1 MVVAAAVTADAD
13 AATEPSSPDVDS
25 SSIPQQQQQQQQGAT
40 GSLHQRYS
48 SSSSGGWSHYSSSS
62 SRSSYQ
68 VRRVSSQTWL
78 KVSNN
83 SMDAISSSGSLQGT
97 ATLDSIESP
106 LSSVEDAGTPAVLP
120 GSSSSSRRLAG
131 NVTYRNNTSNVTSG
145 RAPAGADDADW
156 LTAVLSVSTSKL
168 SVHSN
173 AVLTNSLKRLASL
186 RLTGG
191 SSSAAA
197 AAAAAVEGP
206 EGLVGLLESVRARFA
221 SFGLQ
226 HFEEVALQLGQL
238 GYEPDEEWL
247 ASFERCVTTAMTVTI
262 FA

>member
-1 MVVAAAVTADAD
+1 V
-13 AATEPSSPDVDS
+13 
-25 SSIPQQQQQQQQGAT
+25 
-40 GSLHQRYS
+40 
-48 SSSSGGWSHYSSSS
+48 
-62 SRSSYQ
+62 YQ
-68 VRRVSSQTWL
+68 VRRINSQAWL
-78 KVSNN
+78 KVSD
-83 SMDAISSSGSLQGT
+83 SSIAAAASSSSMQET
-97 ATLDSIESP
+97 VILDSIESP
-106 LSSVEDAGTPAVLP
+106 LSSVEDIATPASLA
-120 GSSSSSRRLAG
+120 GSSSSSRRSTG
-131 NVTYRNNTSNVTSG
+131 GSVITQRNNVTGARS
-145 RAPAGADDADW
+145 PAGTDDADW

-191 SSSAAA
+191 SSAAAA

-238 GYEPDEEWL
+238 GYEPDDEWL
-247 ASFERCVTTAMTVTI
+247 ASFERWAYCA
-262 FA
+262 